1 MAQRMRPGDPAQT
14 RTRFRIEAI
23 RFRLRVHMSSIG
35 YRDVSASS
43 LSFLRKTSRKDHDD
57 DDPRRAAVSCARGCS
72 LVVLILGVA
81 GKATTGDYCKTGGFG
96 FCP

>member
-1 MAQRMRPGDPAQT
+1 
-14 RTRFRIEAI
+14 
-23 RFRLRVHMSSIG
+23 MSSIG

-43 LSFLRKTSRKDHDD
+43 FSFYERHPGKITMMMT
-57 DDPRRAAVSCARGCS
+57 PGEPAVSCARGCS

-81 GKATTGDYCKTGGFG
+81 GKATTGEYGKTGGFG